1 MKNILVTGGAGFIG
15 SEYIDYTL
23 KKYGSAVKVLCVD
36 KLTYAGKAM
45 PEKRFSSYYGF
56 RFAKADICDKEA
68 IARLFEEFKPD
79 VVVNFAAESH
89 VDRAIADSL
98 PFFKT
103 NVDGTVVL
111 LDACRRYGVER
122 FHQVSTDEVYGSAE
136 GVPFTE
142 SSLLSPSN
150 PYSASKAAAELA
162 VLSYAKTYGLN
173 VTITRSSNNY
183 GRYQFPEKLVPV
195 AVCSL
200 LSGKKVPLYGKGEC
214 VRDWLYVTDNCA
226 AIDAVVFGGEPCG
239 IYNVAGN
246 FRISNAEVVERIA
259 RLLGVTQNYVEFV
272 PDRPGRDLGYY
283 IDDSKLKRLC
293 PLDRTPFD
301 DGLKRT
307 VEWYCSHREW
317 WSPIFKSG
325 T

>member
-1 MKNILVTGGAGFIG
+1 MKKILVTGGAGFIG

-23 KKYGSAVKVLCVD
+23 KKYGADVKVLCVD

-45 PEKRFSSYYGF
+45 PEKRFLPYSGF
-56 RFAKADICDKEA
+56 IFAKADICDKEA
-68 IARLFEEFKPD
+68 IDGLFEDFKPD
-79 VVVNFAAESH
+79 IVVNFAAESH
-89 VDRAIADSL
+89 VDRAIANAL
-98 PFFKT
+98 PFFTT

-111 LDACRRYGVER
+111 LDACRRFGVER
-122 FHQVSTDEVYGSAE
+122 FHQVSTDEVYGSSVGFA
-136 GVPFTE
+136 FTE
-142 SSLLSPSN
+142 SSPLMPSN

-183 GRYQFPEKLVPV
+183 GRYQFPEKLIPV

-226 AIDAVVFGGEPCG
+226 AIDAVVFSGKSGGT
-239 IYNVAGN
+239 YNIAGN
-246 FRISNAEVVERIA
+246 CRLTNAEVVERIA
-259 RLLGVTQNYVEFV
+259 NLLGIRENYVEFV
-272 PDRPGRDLGYY
+272 TDRSGKDLGYF
-283 IDDSKLKRLC
+283 IDDGKLSGIYSSARM
-293 PLDRTPFD
+293 PFE

-307 VEWYCSHREW
+307 VEWYSSHREW
-317 WSPIFKSG
+317 WSPLFISG
-325 T
+325 